1 VQENTFIKDEQYT
14 HSHVWAL
21 ANSNRQKKV
30 SVDEIKD
37 EETTRTMREQAWMGY
52 NLLLLTMMMILITCT
67 NSHLKP

>member
-1 VQENTFIKDEQYT
+1 VQEDTFIKNEQYT

-37 EETTRTMREQAWMGY
+37 GETTRTKREQAWMDY
-52 NLLLLTMMMILITCT
+52 NLLLLTLRMILITCR